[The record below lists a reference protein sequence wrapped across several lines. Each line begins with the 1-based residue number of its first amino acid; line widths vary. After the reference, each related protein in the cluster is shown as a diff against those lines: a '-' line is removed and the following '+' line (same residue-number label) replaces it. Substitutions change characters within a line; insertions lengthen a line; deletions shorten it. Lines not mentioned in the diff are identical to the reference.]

1 MANPTVIQASD
12 STNVASANCTPTP
25 DGSGYRIDLSQLAP
39 VGSVIVISVNG
50 ELAWQ
55 GVATASD
62 Q

>member
-12 STNVASANCTPTP
+12 GTNVASANCTPTP

-39 VGSVIVISVNG
+39 AGSVIVVSVNG
-50 ELAWQ
+50 EAQWI
-55 GVATASD
+55 GTATASD